1 MVTLLKGY
9 DNFCSTAFLTGQG
22 QFRMMYS
29 HNVLYYGQSKASS
42 SRLLGT
48 ALVYAVEP
56 LKHPALMLF
65 GYANSGIFYP
75 EKCVAFFTPVSTV
88 TLPPRLL

>member
-29 HNVLYYGQSKASS
+29 HDMLYYGQSKASS

-56 LKHPALMLF
+56 LKHSAL
-65 GYANSGIFYP
+65 
-75 EKCVAFFTPVSTV
+75 KVVVAAVAARMVVPITAK
-88 TLPPRLL
+88 